1 LQIIDHIISAA
12 WEGRL
17 AQATI
22 LVVEDEG
29 IVAMDL
35 QQRLSGMGYSVP
47 AVAASREEALRKA
60 AEMRPDLVLM
70 DIRLKGYVDGVE
82 IAGTIREMLD
92 VPHVFLTAY
101 SDPATLARAKV
112 TEPFGYIVKPFDDA
126 TLRRTIEM
134 ALYRRDKERQLKQ
147 GDACLKATFLCVSEG
162 LIAADENSRVVL
174 MNRAAEVLTGWSS
187 ADGLTRDLSEVL
199 SVVTETESE
208 NPARAVYEKGSEISV
223 TGRLQPAGGGRQIPI
238 TANAAPILDR
248 LGSVTGVVVAF
259 RVAQE

>member
-1 LQIIDHIISAA
+1 M
-12 WEGRL
+12 

-35 QQRLSGMGYSVP
+35 QQRLSAMGYSVP
-47 AVAASREEALRKA
+47 AVAAYREEALRKA
-60 AEMRPDLVLM
+60 AEVRPDLVLM
-70 DIRLKGYVDGVE
+70 DIRLKGFVDGVE
-82 IAGTIREMLD
+82 IAAKLTEMLD

-112 TEPFGYIVKPFDDA
+112 TEPLGYIVKPFDDE

-134 ALYRRDKERQLKQ
+134 ALYRRDKERQLKRC
-147 GDACLKATFLCVSEG
+147 DACLKATFLCVSEG
-162 LIAADENSRVVL
+162 LIAADENSRVFL
-174 MNRAAEVLTGWSS
+174 MNRTAEVLTGWSF
-187 ADGLTRDLSEVL
+187 AEGHDRNLFEVMNI
-199 SVVTETESE
+199 VTETGTESK
-208 NPARAVYEKGSEISV
+208 NPARAVYEEGAEISV
-223 TGRLQPAGGGRQIPI
+223 TGLLQPAGSERPVPI

>member
-1 LQIIDHIISAA
+1 M
-12 WEGRL
+12 

-35 QQRLSGMGYSVP
+35 QQRLSAMGYSVP
-47 AVAASREEALRKA
+47 ALAASREEALRKA
-60 AEMRPDLVLM
+60 AEVRPDLVLM

-82 IAGTIREMLD
+82 VAGKIREMLD

-112 TEPFGYIVKPFDDA
+112 TEPLGYIVKPFDDE

-134 ALYRRDKERQLKQ
+134 ALYRRDKERQLKRC
-147 GDACLKATFLCVSEG
+147 DACLKATFLCVSEG
-162 LIAADENSRVVL
+162 LIAADENSRIFL
-174 MNRAAEVLTGWSS
+174 MNSTAEVLTGWSS
-187 ADGLTRDLSEVL
+187 AEGFTRDLFEVL
-199 SVVTETESE
+199 NLVTETGTESK
-208 NPARAVYEKGSEISV
+208 NLARAVYDEGTEISV
-223 TGRLQPAGGGRQIPI
+223 TGLLQPAGGGRQIPI
-238 TANAAPILDR
+238 MANAAPILDR

-259 RVAQE
+259 RVTQE

>member
-1 LQIIDHIISAA
+1 M
-12 WEGRL
+12 

-35 QQRLSGMGYSVP
+35 QQRLSGMGYSVS

-82 IAGTIREMLD
+82 VAGTIREMLD

-112 TEPFGYIVKPFDDA
+112 TEPFGYIVKPFDDE

-187 ADGLTRDLSEVL
+187 AEGLTRDLSEVL
-199 SVVTETESE
+199 SVVTETETESK
-208 NPARAVYEKGSEISV
+208 NPATAVYEKGIEISV
-223 TGRLQPAGGGRQIPI
+223 TGLLQPADGGRQIPI

-259 RVAQE
+259 RAAPK